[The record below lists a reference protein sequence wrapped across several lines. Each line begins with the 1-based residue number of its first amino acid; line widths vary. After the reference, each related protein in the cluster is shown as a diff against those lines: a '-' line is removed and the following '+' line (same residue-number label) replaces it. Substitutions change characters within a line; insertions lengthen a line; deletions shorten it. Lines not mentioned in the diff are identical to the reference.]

1 MGRLPMNDR
10 AELYAC
16 LYAREFPAQALL
28 RLRPELRAKAFVVME
43 GEPPLQSVCS
53 LNSKARSLGIVR
65 GMTKVEIDTFP
76 LVITLLRSLPE
87 ETATKTALV
96 ECAGSFSPRIEDRS
110 SNNAFLCVIDIA
122 GTEKLFGSPRTLAQN
137 LLGRVRAL
145 GISASATVSSN
156 FHTATCLARGRSGS
170 DVTITAPGQEGAAL
184 AQLPVSVLNL
194 SEDHA
199 ETFTL
204 WGIHTL
210 GMLASLPEKELI
222 ARMGQEGKR
231 LRQLARGQL
240 PHLFV
245 PLEPEFTLQEQIELD
260 NPVELLDSLLFVIG
274 VMLEQIIIRATTRV
288 LALASV
294 TITLSLEGGASHTR
308 TVRPALPC
316 NDKQLWIK
324 LLHLD
329 LETHPPQAPVLSLK
343 LSAES
348 GSTSKVQ
355 LGLFSPQLPEPM
367 RLDVTLARIRAIVG
381 EDCVGRPVLKDTH
394 QPDAFRIEPFTVS
407 STATSAPDATRT
419 TAAMRQLR
427 PAESVSVTLCG
438 ERPIAFSFRQKRYD
452 IEHAYGPWAAGGEW
466 WNPTLWSLEQWDLV
480 ARSQEGLML
489 CCCLVCDLSQNIY
502 QMVALYD

>member
-10 AELYAC
+10 AEVYAC
-16 LYAREFPAQALL
+16 IYAREFPAQALL

-43 GEPPLQSVCS
+43 GDPPLQSVCS
-53 LNSKARSLGIVR
+53 LNSKARSLGVVR

-76 LVITLLRSLPE
+76 SVVTLTRSLAE
-87 ETATKTALV
+87 EASTKTALL
-96 ECAGSFSPRIEDRS
+96 ECADSFSPRIEDRS
-110 SNNAFLCVIDIA
+110 NSNAFLCVIDIA

-137 LLGRVRAL
+137 LLGHVRAL

-156 FHTATCLARGRSGS
+156 FHAAVSLARATSRS
-170 DVTITAPGQEGAAL
+170 DVTVTTPGQESASL
-184 AQLPVSVLNL
+184 APLPVSVLNL

-199 ETFTL
+199 ETFSL

-210 GMLASLPEKELI
+210 SMLAALPEKELI

-231 LRQLARGQL
+231 LRQLARGEL

-245 PLEPEFTLQEQIELD
+245 PLEPEFQLQEQIELD
-260 NPVELLDSLLFVIG
+260 SPVELLDSLLFVIG
-274 VMLEQIIIRATTRV
+274 VMLEQIIIRATARA

-329 LETHPPQAPVLSLK
+329 LEAHPPQAPILSLK
-343 LSAES
+343 LSAEP

-381 EDCVGRPVLKDTH
+381 EECVGSPVLKDTH
-394 QPDAFRIEPFTVS
+394 KSDAVRIEPFTVS
-407 STATSAPDATRT
+407 SRTTAATDITRT

-427 PAESVSVTLCG
+427 PVESVSVTLCG
-438 ERPIAFSFRQKRYD
+438 QRPIAFFFREKRYGV
-452 IEHAYGPWAAGGEW
+452 EHAYGPWAAGGEW
-466 WNPTLWSLEQWDLV
+466 WNQTLWNLEQWDLV
-480 ARSQEGLML
+480 ARSGDGHLL
-489 CCCLVCDLSQNIY
+489 CCCLVRDLSQNRY